1 MAEVNLLEKVKSWM
15 GFGGNNY
22 QDERLKGYIDE
33 VKQYLL
39 DGGASKEIVDA
50 PTSAGVIARGVS
62 DLYYE
67 GVLSPYFKERA
78 TQICLKKV
86 NKDVQT

>member
-22 QDERLKGYIDE
+22 QDERLQGEE

-39 DGGASKEIVDA
+39 DGGASKEIVGA
-50 PTSAGVIARGVS
+50 PTSAGVIAIGVS

-67 GVLSPYFKERA
+67 GALSPYFKERA
-78 TQICLKKV
+78 TQVCLKKV
-86 NKDVQT
+86 KKDV